1 MESTRLRSNHWRCP
15 GSPMGSDSVADPL
28 EGCEDEFVIDERGCE
43 KSLEVSVGQL
53 DVLSDIMD

>member
-1 MESTRLRSNHWRCP
+1 
-15 GSPMGSDSVADPL
+15 MGSDSVADPL
-28 EGCEDEFVIDERGCE
+28 EGCEDEFVVDERGCE